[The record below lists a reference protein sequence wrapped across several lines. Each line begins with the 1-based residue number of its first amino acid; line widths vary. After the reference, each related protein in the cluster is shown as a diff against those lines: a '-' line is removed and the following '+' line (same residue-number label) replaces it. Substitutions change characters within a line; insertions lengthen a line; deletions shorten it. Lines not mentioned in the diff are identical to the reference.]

1 MDTTPYSDNIP
12 AAMHEFAAR
21 VQEETPAG
29 LLSIH
34 VVGSVLTP
42 DYQPG
47 RSDINSVIVLER
59 IDLDFLDMLVGL
71 GTSFRDRHI
80 AAPLLMTPHYIARS
94 LDVFPLEFFNFRE
107 VHLTLTGEDL
117 LATLEIDD
125 AKLRL
130 QCEREVKS
138 MLVGLRQG
146 YLRAL
151 GERNRL
157 AVLLA
162 ESMKSLLPLVRGL
175 CHLRNLRPALAGRD
189 LIRSLQQPDLAE
201 SESFE
206 AVYALARQEADVLPG
221 KETLMNLFDRYYHAM
236 ESLAEYIDALAA

>member
-12 AAMHEFAAR
+12 APMHEFAAR

-29 LLSIH
+29 LHSIH

-47 RSDINSVIVLER
+47 RSDVNSVIVLER
-59 IDLDFLDMLVGL
+59 IELPFLDMLVGL
-71 GTSFRDRHI
+71 GTTFRDRHI

-107 VHLTLTGEDL
+107 IHLTLTGEDL

-125 AKLRL
+125 GSLRL

-151 GERNRL
+151 GDRQRM
-157 AVLLA
+157 AALLA
-162 ESMKSLLPLVRGL
+162 ESMKSLLPLLRGL
-175 CHLRNLRPALAGRD
+175 SHLRDLRPSLAGRD
-189 LIRSLQQPDLAE
+189 LIRSLQQPELTE
-201 SESFE
+201 TESFE
-206 AVYALARQEADVLPG
+206 AVFALARQEDASLPEKGVL
-221 KETLMNLFDRYYHAM
+221 MQLFDRYYHAM
-236 ESLAEYIDALAA
+236 ESLAGYIDALAA